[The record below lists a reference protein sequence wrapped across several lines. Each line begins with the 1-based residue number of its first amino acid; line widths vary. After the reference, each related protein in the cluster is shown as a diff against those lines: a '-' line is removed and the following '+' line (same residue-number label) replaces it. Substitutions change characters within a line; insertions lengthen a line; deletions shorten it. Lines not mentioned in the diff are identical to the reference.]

1 MNQDKVGK
9 FLASLRKE
17 NNLTQEDIAEKL
29 NVNVKSVSR
38 WENGRNLPDPSIM
51 KEICKIYNVSINEL
65 FNGEKVK
72 KSNKV
77 RQIFLFYIIVSL
89 TGIFILPTLGIIA
102 PTFIISAILCPI
114 FVLVKLIGY
123 IFKSEKYFEGIINN
137 VKKNIDSSNTII
149 GTFMCQGKMPLSVRE
164 RYEKMREQNNISL
177 NIDKLIANFDKALL
191 HPNADDLKTLEQIVI
206 LYEEE

>member
-1 MNQDKVGK
+1 MNQDKIGK

-72 KSNKV
+72 KSQDLQGQTECETPCPAGGWGQQHRNHG
-77 RQIFLFYIIVSL
+77 RQHQVF
-89 TGIFILPTLGIIA
+89 
-102 PTFIISAILCPI
+102 
-114 FVLVKLIGY
+114 
-123 IFKSEKYFEGIINN
+123 
-137 VKKNIDSSNTII
+137 
-149 GTFMCQGKMPLSVRE
+149 
-164 RYEKMREQNNISL
+164 
-177 NIDKLIANFDKALL
+177 
-191 HPNADDLKTLEQIVI
+191 
-206 LYEEE
+206 

>member
-1 MNQDKVGK
+1 MNQDKIGK
-9 FLASLRKE
+9 FLASLRKG

-77 RQIFLFYIIVSL
+77 RQIFLF
-89 TGIFILPTLGIIA
+89 
-102 PTFIISAILCPI
+102 TFICCIIFDICRCFISCFRI
-114 FVLVKLIGY
+114 FSCIH
-123 IFKSEKYFEGIINN
+123 IF
-137 VKKNIDSSNTII
+137 
-149 GTFMCQGKMPLSVRE
+149 C
-164 RYEKMREQNNISL
+164 
-177 NIDKLIANFDKALL
+177 
-191 HPNADDLKTLEQIVI
+191 
-206 LYEEE
+206 